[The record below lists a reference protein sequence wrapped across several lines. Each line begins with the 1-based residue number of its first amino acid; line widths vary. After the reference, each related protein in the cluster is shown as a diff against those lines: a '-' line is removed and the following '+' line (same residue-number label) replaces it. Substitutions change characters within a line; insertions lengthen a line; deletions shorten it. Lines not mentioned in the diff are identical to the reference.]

1 MIKKTTLLLLAL
13 GFLSFTGM
21 AGQVGRKQARTAGVN
36 FYYEMINRV
45 SATPYQDLRVKDS
58 FTVTADGLD
67 VYYAFNFEGKGFV
80 VVSAADNVVP
90 VLAYSF
96 EGSYGDGNRP
106 PQFSSW
112 MEGYAKQISYGVA
125 HAIPAPPAV
134 KAEWERLSTADPSQL
149 TTDRS
154 TTDVSPLLI
163 STWDQGSPYN
173 FLCPADGSGPGGH
186 VWSGCVAT
194 AMSQVMYYWRWPD
207 TGLGYHC
214 YNPSGYPQQCA
225 DFTNTTYNWYQMIN
239 SLNYRDTAMAML
251 QWHAGISVN
260 MMYSPSGSGAYS
272 EDAVQALISNFKYH
286 PNSVLLEKDNYGEA
300 QWESILRENLD
311 AKRPMYYDG
320 YGSGG
325 HAFNVDGYQGQ
336 DYFHFNWGWSG
347 SFNGYFYLN
356 NLNPGGNNFTWGQGA
371 IVNLYPD
378 TLSYTYPSY
387 CTGQMV
393 LTSLNGTFDD
403 GSGPAKNYQDG
414 AACSWLI
421 SPQNTTDS
429 VGSIT
434 ISFNRFSTEAGTDV
448 LKIYQGSV
456 ADDIHLLAT
465 CSGDNIPPSVT
476 VEGNQA
482 LVTFS
487 TNGTVSKPG
496 WYISYTSET
505 IRWCNGTTEFTDPA
519 GSFSDGSFN
528 FNYQNSSVC
537 RWRLIPEGSGP
548 LVINFTTFST
558 EAGNDVVKIYDL
570 GSQQLIG
577 EFSGDYNPDDL
588 PSATAPSGQAF
599 VLFTTNSNVT
609 KPGWNAVYSTYPVG
623 VDETGAGAR
632 FTVYPN
638 PASGMVTLSVQAPSA
653 TAGTL
658 SVIHMDGT
666 SVSEQHADLK
676 KGMNR
681 ISLDISGLAPGVY
694 ILRLRSAD
702 LMKMAK
708 LVVD

>member
-1 MIKKTTLLLLAL
+1 MQKKSLLLSLIFGIILFSA
-13 GFLSFTGM
+13 S
-21 AGQVGRKQARTAGVN
+21 AGTVDLKKAKTAGVN
-36 FYYEMINRV
+36 FYYEMINRAGHVSYSSLRVDETFTGTAEGQTAYYILNLKDGGWIVV
-45 SATPYQDLRVKDS
+45 SAT
-58 FTVTADGLD
+58 
-67 VYYAFNFEGKGFV
+67 
-80 VVSAADNVVP
+80 DNVTP

-96 EGSYGDGNRP
+96 EGSYSPENQP
-106 PQFSSW
+106 PQFIEW
-112 MEGYAKQISYGVA
+112 MKGYASQIALSLSQGTTA
-125 HAIPAPPAV
+125 TPAV
-134 KAEWERLSTADPSQL
+134 AAQWERLSTNDPGNL
-149 TTDRS
+149 VTDRS
-154 TTDVSPLLI
+154 ARDVAPLLI
-163 STWDQGSPYN
+163 STWDQGNPYN
-173 FLCPADGSGPGGH
+173 FLCPEDAGGPGGH

-194 AMSQVMYYWRWPD
+194 AMSQVMYYYRWPE
-207 TGLGYHC
+207 TGTGDHC
-214 YNPSGYPQQCA
+214 YYPSGYPEQCA
-225 DFTNTTYNWYQMIN
+225 DFANTTYKWADMLN
-239 SLNYRDTAMAML
+239 SATFKDTAMALL
-251 QWHAGISVN
+251 QWHAGIAVD
-260 MMYSPSGSGAYS
+260 MMYGAGGSGAYS
-272 EDAVQALISNFKYH
+272 DDAAAALRTNFKY
-286 PNSVLLEKDNYGEA
+286 NTNTTLVYKSDYSESQWDQLLID
-300 QWESILRENLD
+300 NLD
-311 AKRPMYYDG
+311 AKRPLYYHG
-320 YGSGG
+320 FGSGG
-325 HAFNVDGYQGQ
+325 HAFNVDGYQGT